1 MAASA
6 PIAPIPAEENGSG
19 LNDVFSGRYLAE
31 HSAECISLFGLH
43 DQKEAILSK
52 ETINVPY
59 LRPLL
64 KMGINRSFL
73 AGANLDHSKSYNY

>member
-6 PIAPIPAEENGSG
+6 PIAPIPAEENRSG
-19 LNDVFSGRYLAE
+19 LNDVFPGRDLAE

-73 AGANLDHSKSYNY
+73 AGANLDHSKSN